1 MNFLNDL
8 SEIANRLYTRSKEI
22 YHLTD
27 QEIIEFLEENLSL
40 FVSIQKKISK
50 YNTKDIKT
58 IKVGKKEVYFTFK
71 DNLDEKEKN
80 LLGTFLNMFLERIN
94 IDRNIK
100 EFEYKFSSISN
111 LLKSLS
117 IKGEISFK
125 KILKKIVKEM
135 NLTYAGILIKNDDYL
150 KLSSLYAVVPQELKE
165 FSIPLYRDTVT
176 TKTFKESK
184 VYLIQDVEKCPF
196 YLSGIYGINS
206 ELSIPIL
213 FGDEKIGVLDL
224 GKDIKNGFSNIEILF
239 AEDISYLFGMFLW
252 NMNSLNNLKKE
263 QFMTSLIIEN
273 INTGLIIT
281 DENGKVIR
289 SNNFIKGWLGEDICG
304 KFIYEYFNVQ
314 DMKKP
319 IEGNPVNRKTFFFKE
334 KYFGYSGAPIIDG
347 KKVIGALFLIR
358 DLTEIRE
365 LEERMKLQERL
376 AVLGEMAASMAHEI
390 RNPLAAVKAGIE
402 YLKKKE
408 KNPDEMKNYE
418 MIVKEINKVERIVKD
433 MIIYARRP
441 PVRLKNFNLY
451 NCISKIV
458 FNFKNM
464 IGEKDIIFNIQGDQN
479 IYIEGDEDQLG
490 EVFTNL
496 IQNSIDAMDN
506 KGKITIKFERE
517 KDNIKINFIDTGC
530 GIKDDIKDKIFNPFF
545 TTKSKGT
552 GLGLSISHRI
562 ITDHKGKIE
571 FYNNESGGTTFIITL
586 PRRHNG

>member
-1 MNFLNDL
+1 MNFLNDIV
-8 SEIANRLYTRSKEI
+8 EIANTFYLKSKEI
-22 YHLTD
+22 YHLSD
-27 QEIIEFLEENLSL
+27 LDIIHFLENKLEL
-40 FVSIQKKISK
+40 FGSVQKR
-50 YNTKDIKT
+50 NFKDQLKDSKT
-58 IKVGKKEVYFTFK
+58 IKVGKKELHFVFN
-71 DNLDEKEKN
+71 DGLDEKEKI
-80 LLGTFLNMFLERIN
+80 LVISLLNMFLERID
-94 IDRNIK
+94 IDRHIK
-100 EFEYKFSSISN
+100 EFEFKFSSISN

-117 IKGEISFK
+117 LKGEIAFK

-135 NLTYAGILIKNDDYL
+135 NLTYAGILIKEDDSL

-196 YLSGIYGINS
+196 YLSGIYGISS
-206 ELSIPIL
+206 ELSIPIM

-224 GKDIKNGFSNIEILF
+224 GKNMKNGFSNIEVLF

-252 NMNSLNNLKKE
+252 NMNSLSKLKKE

-281 DENGKVIR
+281 DENGEIIR
-289 SNNFIKGWLGEDICG
+289 CNNFIKTWVNENIEG
-304 KFIYEYFNVQ
+304 KHISEYFNVQ

-319 IEGNPVNRKTFFFKE
+319 LEGNPVNRKTFHFKD
-334 KYFGYSGAPIIDG
+334 KYFGYSGAPIFDG
-347 KKVIGALFLIR
+347 KKVIGGLYLIR

-408 KNPDEMKNYE
+408 KNPEELKNYE
-418 MIVKEINKVERIVKD
+418 MVVKEINKVERIVKD

-441 PVRLKNFNLY
+441 PIRLKNFNVY
-451 NCISKIV
+451 NCVLRVVDS
-458 FNFKNM
+458 FKN
-464 IGEKDIIFNIQGDQN
+464 IIDEKNIFLNVQKEDN
-479 IYIEGDEDQLG
+479 VFIEGDEDQIS

-496 IQNSIDAMDN
+496 IQNSIDAIA
-506 KGKITIKFERE
+506 KSGKISIRFK
-517 KDNIKINFIDTGC
+517 KDKEHIQVFVEDNGC
-530 GIKDDIKDKIFNPFF
+530 GISDEIKEKIFNPFF

-562 ITDHKGKIE
+562 ITDHKGQIE
-571 FYNNESGGTTFIITL
+571 FFNNRDGGVTFVITL